1 MDDRDGR
8 PRGQVRLDVH
18 GSVAVVTLDHPSR
31 RNILSAAMIQGIA
44 DAFDRL
50 EKDPAVHCAVVTG
63 AGPAFCAGADL
74 SVLERAANGDFA
86 GVEAVYEGFL
96 RVARSPV
103 VSIAAVAGAAI
114 GAGVNLALACDVR
127 LVGQS
132 AYFETRF
139 ADMHLLPGGG
149 HVFLLEQA
157 VGRQVATMAAL
168 FGERLDAELAV
179 RTGLAWQQYE
189 DQVLVD
195 EAVRL
200 GDRLGRHEAA
210 FVRALTAALRSA
222 PAMSSHEAAISVET
236 YLQRWSITRPAFV
249 NGVQALREQ
258 VERRSRPSS

>member
-1 MDDRDGR
+1 MDGGSVGR
-8 PRGQVRLDVH
+8 VRLEVR
-18 GSVAVVTLDHPSR
+18 GAVAVVTLDHPAR
-31 RNILSAAMIQGIA
+31 RNILSAPLVEGIA
-44 DAFDRL
+44 DAFDQL
-50 EKDPAVHCAVVTG
+50 EKDPAVRCAVVTG

-74 SVLERAANGDFA
+74 SVLERAAGGDFD

-127 LVGQS
+127 LVGRS

-149 HVFLLEQA
+149 HVFLLERA
-157 VGRQVATMAAL
+157 VGRQAATMAAL
-168 FGERLDAELAV
+168 FGERLDAERAV
-179 RTGLAWQQYE
+179 RTGLAWEQY
-189 DQVLVD
+189 DDDALVD

-210 FVRALTAALRSA
+210 FVRALTTTLRSA
-222 PAMSSHEAAISVET
+222 IATNSHEAAIGLET
-236 YLQRWSITRPAFV
+236 YLQRWSITRPAFLD
-249 NGVQALREQ
+249 GVRALREQ
-258 VERRSRPSS
+258 VERRSRP

>member
-1 MDDRDGR
+1 MMDGR
-8 PRGQVRLDVH
+8 PHGGVTLDVH
-18 GSVAVVTLDHPSR
+18 DSVALVTLSHPSR
-31 RNILSAAMIQGIA
+31 RNILSTAMIQGIA
-44 DAFDRL
+44 EAFDRL
-50 EKDPAVHCAVVTG
+50 EKDPAVRCAVVTG

-74 SVLERAANGDFA
+74 SVLERAADGDFA

-103 VSIAAVAGAAI
+103 VSIAAVGGAAI

-127 LVGQS
+127 LVGRS

-168 FGERLDAELAV
+168 FGERLDADLAV
-179 RTGLAWQQYE
+179 RTGLAWQQY
-189 DQVLVD
+189 DDHALVE

-200 GDRLGRHEAA
+200 GNRLGRHEAA
-210 FVRALTAALRSA
+210 FVRALTATLRSTTA
-222 PAMSSHEAAISVET
+222 TSSHEAAISLET
-236 YLQRWSITRPAFV
+236 YLQRWSITRPAFLD
-249 NGVQALREQ
+249 GVRALREQ
-258 VERRSRPSS
+258 VERRSPPSA